1 MNKIVKRSDKLAFF
15 GVVNA
20 EGTIC
25 YYRMKGFNE
34 IATQKGPIEYS
45 RQYVDQEFEQSDVV
59 GYSPSI
65 SYSFDQ
71 FEDNEVHSDLVKI
84 AEHELVGAEAVRSI
98 VMVDLSRADA
108 EGSCPAVKRDFVVVC
123 ESEGDSMDAYTYS
136 GALKV
141 KGEKVFGTANSTDEW
156 ETCNF
161 NEN

>member
-15 GVVNA
+15 GVTDAQGAV
-20 EGTIC
+20 T
-25 YYRMKGFNE
+25 YHRMKGFNE

-71 FEDNEVHSDLVKI
+71 FEDNAVHGDLVQI
-84 AEHELVGAEAVRSI
+84 AEHELVGSKAVRSI
-98 VMVDLSRADA
+98 VMVDLSRVDA
-108 EGSCPAVKRDFVVVC
+108 EGGCPAVKRDFAVIC

-141 KGEKVFGTANSTDEW
+141 KGEKVFGTATSADDW
-156 ETCNF
+156 ETCSF
-161 NEN
+161 TEA